1 MKTDT
6 DCTCTCAV
14 VIDHSDCSPLEEV
27 HQVEDGSTEGGEV
40 GVQAD
45 IVRVFVVGHLMF
57 PLGLD
62 VGHSQ
67 SIADGLDRVSWRA
80 VWRAK
85 DGRHPKGKLVTCW
98 KSEQVFCNE
107 ALGRNL
113 TSCYINIWT

>member
-14 VIDHSDCSPLEEV
+14 VVHHGDRSPLEEV

-45 IVRVFVVGHLMF
+45 IVRVPVVGHLML

-67 SIADGLDRVSWRA
+67 SIADGLHCVGRRA
-80 VWRAK
+80 V
-85 DGRHPKGKLVTCW
+85 
-98 KSEQVFCNE
+98 
-107 ALGRNL
+107 
-113 TSCYINIWT
+113 